1 MSGFELRLEKAFI
14 TAEELKQFCAELCC
28 EEYPIPETM
37 DRDVE
42 EVEKH
47 WPKFA
52 EPGTSTGGQPAT
64 WGPSR
69 IGRIPPFVWQDRG
82 RELTCKKQTM
92 WAGPCGNLE

>member
-1 MSGFELRLEKAFI
+1 MEKAFI

-52 EPGTSTGGQPAT
+52 EPGPSTGGNQRHGGQAALVAYLLLFGKT
-64 WGPSR
+64 VAGSSR
-69 IGRIPPFVWQDRG
+69 A
-82 RELTCKKQTM
+82 KSKQ
-92 WAGPCGNLE
+92 CGLVLVVIWNDP